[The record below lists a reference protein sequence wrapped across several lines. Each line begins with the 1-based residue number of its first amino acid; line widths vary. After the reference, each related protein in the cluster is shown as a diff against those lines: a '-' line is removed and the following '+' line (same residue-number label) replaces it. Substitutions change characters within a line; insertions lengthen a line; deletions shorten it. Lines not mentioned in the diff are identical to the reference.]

1 MSRTPLHIAQD
12 FPPTSVEEWRRLVD
26 KDLKGKPF
34 TSLQSALEGGLTLQP
49 LYSPED
55 ASPATAPEP
64 PGVTPFPRGTQPL
77 GLTEGGWLVCQE
89 YSEPDVAVAAEAIRV
104 ELERGVSGLWLCLGE
119 TQGIRVR
126 DAADMERLLAH
137 VPLSRTPVHLESEGN
152 PLSAAALLLHAA
164 ERTQAPRET
173 LRGCLG
179 IDPLGTLARTGAL
192 RSGLQGTL
200 AEAAPLVAATRKSS
214 PGLRALLVSTRAYAD
229 AGATSVHEL
238 AWAIATGVEY
248 LRGLERVGVSPE
260 EAARSLHF
268 SLSVG
273 GQFFPEIAR
282 LRAARLLWSKVVA
295 ASGGS
300 PEAQAMVL
308 HARTAAAT
316 KSRRDPWVNILRS
329 TSESFAAVI
338 GGADS
343 ITTSPFDEAI
353 GSPDESARRIARNT
367 QLILRDESSLNRVA
381 DPAGGSYYVETLTRD
396 LARAAWTELRRIEAL
411 GGMTA
416 ALVRGDIA
424 RVLAETNAARD
435 KAIRTRRLP
444 IVGVSEFPNLDELPV
459 RREPR
464 PAEARESSATS
475 AASGGPEELRI
486 TPLKPARV
494 AEAFESLRD
503 ASDRYLAAHGHR
515 PRAFMA
521 NLGSVAEHTTRS
533 MWIANALAVGG
544 IEAVQHQG
552 FADAA
557 QVASLLAESGALL
570 AVISGPDALYPEW
583 VPALTA
589 ALKARGARIVAVAGR
604 PGENESAW
612 RAAGVDLFIFAGA
625 DLFATLS
632 SLHTQL
638 GVS

>member
-1 MSRTPLHIAQD
+1 MSQTPLHIAQD

-49 LYSPED
+49 LYSRED
-55 ASPATAPEP
+55 AGTTAPPEP
-64 PGVTPFPRGTQPL
+64 PGVAPFLRGTRPL

-119 TQGIRVR
+119 TQGMRVR
-126 DAADMERLLAH
+126 DASDMERLLAH
-137 VPLSRTPVHLESEGN
+137 VPLSKTPVHLESESN
-152 PLSAAALLLHAA
+152 PLPVAALLLRAA
-164 ERTQAPRET
+164 ERQQAPRES

-179 IDPLGTLARTGAL
+179 VDPLGALARTGSVQ
-192 RSGLQGTL
+192 SGLEGL
-200 AEAAPLVAATRKSS
+200 LGEAAPLVTSTRKGS
-214 PGLRALLVSTRAYAD
+214 PGLRALLVSTRAYAQ

-248 LRGLERVGVSPE
+248 LRGLERAGVSPE
-260 EAARSLHF
+260 DTARSLQF

-273 GQFFPEIAR
+273 SQFFPEIAK

-300 PEAQAMVL
+300 AEAQAMVL

-316 KSRRDPWVNILRS
+316 KSRKDPWVNILRA

-353 GSPDESARRIARNT
+353 GLPDESSRRIARNT

-381 DPAGGSYYVETLTRD
+381 DPAGGSYYIETLTRD

-411 GGMTA
+411 GGMA
-416 ALVRGDIA
+416 SALEKGDIA
-424 RVLAETNAARD
+424 RVLAETGAARD
-435 KAIRTRRLP
+435 KAVRTRRLP
-444 IVGVSEFPNLDELPV
+444 LVGVSEFPHLDEVPV
-459 RREPR
+459 LRTPR
-464 PAEARESSATS
+464 PAGGQETSSA
-475 AASGGPEELRI
+475 LRP
-486 TPLKPARV
+486 TRL
-494 AEAFESLRD
+494 AEPFESLRD
-503 ASDRYLAAHGHR
+503 ASDRYLAAHGQR
-515 PRAFMA
+515 PRAVMA
-521 NLGSVAEHTTRS
+521 NLGTVAEHTTRA
-533 MWIANALAVGG
+533 MWIANALAAGG
-544 IEAVQHQG
+544 IEPVQHHG
-552 FADAA
+552 FTDAA
-557 QVASLLAESGALL
+557 QAAELLAASGARLV
-570 AVISGPDALYPEW
+570 VISGPDGLYPEW
-583 VPALTA
+583 VPGLTA
-589 ALKARGARIVAVAGR
+589 ALKAKGARIVALAGR
-604 PGENESAW
+604 PGEQESAF
-612 RAAGVDLFIFAGA
+612 RAAGVDLFIYAGA

>member
-1 MSRTPLHIAQD
+1 MSQTPLHIAQD

-49 LYSPED
+49 LYARED
-55 ASPATAPEP
+55 AGSAAPPEP
-64 PGVTPFPRGTQPL
+64 PGVAPFLRGTHAL

-89 YSEPDVAVAAEAIRV
+89 YSEPDVATAAEAIRV
-104 ELERGVSGLWLCLGE
+104 DLDRGVSGLWLCLGE

-126 DAADMERLLAH
+126 NAADMERLLAH
-137 VPLSRTPVHLESEGN
+137 VPLSRTPVYLESEEN
-152 PLSAAALLLHAA
+152 PSSAAALLLQAA
-164 ERTQAPRET
+164 ERTQSSRET
-173 LRGCLG
+173 LQGCLG
-179 IDPLGTLARTGAL
+179 VDPLGVLARTGAL
-192 RSGLQGTL
+192 RSGLQAAF
-200 AEAAPLVAATRKSS
+200 AEAAPLVTSTRKGS

-248 LRGLERVGVSPE
+248 LRELERAGVSPE
-260 EAARSLHF
+260 DAARSLQF
-268 SLSVG
+268 SFSVG
-273 GQFFPEIAR
+273 SQFFPEIAK
-282 LRAARLLWSKVVA
+282 LRAARLLWSKAVA

-300 PEAQAMVL
+300 PEAQAMAL

-353 GSPDESARRIARNT
+353 GLPDEGSRRIARNT

-381 DPAGGSYYVETLTRD
+381 DPAGGSYYIEQLTRD
-396 LARAAWTELRRIEAL
+396 FARAAWTELRRIEAL

-416 ALVRGDIA
+416 ALVQGDIA
-424 RVLAETNAARD
+424 RVLTETVAARN

-444 IVGVSEFPNLDELPV
+444 IVGVSEFPNLDEQSV
-459 RREPR
+459 RRTSRSP
-464 PAEARESSATS
+464 EA
-475 AASGGPEELRI
+475 ELRM
-486 TPLKPARV
+486 TPLRPVRV

-521 NLGSVAEHTTRS
+521 NLGTVAEHTARA
-533 MWIANALAVGG
+533 MWIANALATGG
-544 IEAVQHQG
+544 IDPVQHHG
-552 FADAA
+552 FADVA
-557 QVASLLAESGALL
+557 QAASLIAASGAQFVVL
-570 AVISGPDALYPEW
+570 SGPDAMYPEW
-583 VPALTA
+583 IPALTA
-589 ALKARGARIVAVAGR
+589 ALKQQSGRVVAVAGR
-604 PGENESAW
+604 PGEHEAAF
-612 RAAGVDLFIFAGA
+612 RAAGVDLFIYAGA
-625 DLFATLS
+625 DLFETLS
-632 SLHTQL
+632 SLHKQL

>member
-1 MSRTPLHIAQD
+1 MSQTPLHIAQD

-49 LYSPED
+49 LYAQAEAGAAAP
-55 ASPATAPEP
+55 PEP
-64 PGVTPFPRGTQPL
+64 PGVAPFLRGTHPL

-89 YSEPDVAVAAEAIRV
+89 YSEPDVAAAAEALRV
-104 ELERGVSGLWLCLGE
+104 DLDRGVSGLWLRLGE
-119 TQGIRVR
+119 TQGIQVR
-126 DAADMERLLAH
+126 DVSGMERLLTH
-137 VPLSRTPVHLESEGN
+137 VPLSKTPVYLESEDN
-152 PLSAAALLLHAA
+152 ASSAAALLLQTA
-164 ERTQAPRET
+164 ERTQTPREA

-179 IDPLGTLARTGAL
+179 VDPLGVLARTGAL
-192 RSGLQGTL
+192 RSGLQAAF
-200 AEAAPLVAATRKSS
+200 AEAAPLVTSTRKGA

-248 LRGLERVGVSPE
+248 LRGLERAGIPPE
-260 EAARSLHF
+260 DAARSLQF
-268 SLSVG
+268 SFSVG
-273 GQFFPEIAR
+273 SQFFPEIAK
-282 LRAARLLWSKVVA
+282 LRAARLLWSKAVA

-353 GSPDESARRIARNT
+353 GLPDEGSRRIARNT

-381 DPAGGSYYVETLTRD
+381 DPAGGSYYIEQLTLD
-396 LARAAWTELRRIEAL
+396 FARAAWTEFRRIEAL

-416 ALVRGDIA
+416 ALVQGDIA
-424 RVLAETNAARD
+424 RVLAETVAARN

-444 IVGVSEFPNLDELPV
+444 IVGVSEFPNLDEQSVRRTPRSPEAPAPGGPAELRMTPLRPV
-459 RREPR
+459 RMAEP
-464 PAEARESSATS
+464 
-475 AASGGPEELRI
+475 
-486 TPLKPARV
+486 
-494 AEAFESLRD
+494 FESLRD

-521 NLGSVAEHTTRS
+521 NLGTVAEHTARAT
-533 MWIANALAVGG
+533 WIANALAVGG
-544 IEAVQHQG
+544 IDPLQHHG
-552 FADAA
+552 FADVTQA
-557 QVASLLAESGALL
+557 ASLIAASGAQLVVL
-570 AVISGPDALYPEW
+570 SGPDAMYPEW

-589 ALKARGARIVAVAGR
+589 ALKQQSGRIVAVAGR
-604 PGENESAW
+604 PGENEGAF
-612 RAAGVDLFIFAGA
+612 RAAGVDLFIYAGA
-625 DLFATLS
+625 DLFETLS
-632 SLHTQL
+632 SLHKQL

>member
-1 MSRTPLHIAQD
+1 MSQTPLHIAQD

-49 LYSPED
+49 LYSRED
-55 ASPATAPEP
+55 AGSVAPPEP
-64 PGVTPFPRGTQPL
+64 PGVAPFLRGTQPL

-104 ELERGVSGLWLCLGE
+104 DLDRGVSGLWLCLGE
-119 TQGIRVR
+119 SQGIRVR
-126 DAADMERLLAH
+126 DASEMERLLAH
-137 VPLSRTPVHLESEGN
+137 VPLSKTPVHLESESN
-152 PLSAAALLLHAA
+152 PLPAAALLLRAA
-164 ERTQAPRET
+164 ERQGAPREA

-179 IDPLGTLARTGAL
+179 VDPLGALARTGSVQ
-192 RSGLQGTL
+192 SGLQGL
-200 AEAAPLVAATRKSS
+200 LGEAAQLVTSTRKGS
-214 PGLRALLVSTRAYAD
+214 PGLRALLVSTRAYAQ

-260 EAARSLHF
+260 DAARSLQF
-268 SLSVG
+268 SFSVG
-273 GQFFPEIAR
+273 SQFFPEIAR

-316 KSRRDPWVNILRS
+316 KSRRDPWVNILRA

-353 GSPDESARRIARNT
+353 GQPDESSRRIARNT
-367 QLILRDESSLNRVA
+367 QLILRDESSLNRVT
-381 DPAGGSYYVETLTRD
+381 DPAGGSYYIESLTRE

-411 GGMTA
+411 GGMA
-416 ALVRGDIA
+416 SALEKGDIA
-424 RVLAETNAARD
+424 RVLAETGAARD

-444 IVGVSEFPNLDELPV
+444 IVGVSEFPHLDEVPV
-459 RREPR
+459 LRAPR
-464 PAEARESSATS
+464 PAGAQQTSSPLRPTRLAES
-475 AASGGPEELRI
+475 
-486 TPLKPARV
+486 
-494 AEAFESLRD
+494 FESLRD

-515 PRAFMA
+515 PRAFMV
-521 NLGSVAEHTTRS
+521 NLGTVAEHTTRA
-533 MWIANALAVGG
+533 MWIANALATGG
-544 IEAVQHQG
+544 IEPVQHHG
-552 FADAA
+552 FTDAA
-557 QVASLLAESGALL
+557 QAAELLAGSGAQLV
-570 AVISGPDALYPEW
+570 VISGPDGLYPEW
-583 VPALTA
+583 VPGLTA
-589 ALKARGARIVAVAGR
+589 ALKAKGARIVALAGR
-604 PGENESAW
+604 PGEQESAF
-612 RAAGVDLFIFAGA
+612 RAAGVDLFIYAGG
-625 DLFATLS
+625 DLLAILS

>member
-1 MSRTPLHIAQD
+1 MSQTPLHIAQD

-49 LYSPED
+49 LYSQAEAGAAAP
-55 ASPATAPEP
+55 PEP
-64 PGVTPFPRGTQPL
+64 PGVTPFLRGTHPL

-89 YSEPDVAVAAEAIRV
+89 YSEPDVAAAAEVIRV
-104 ELERGVSGLWLCLGE
+104 DLDRGVSGLWLRLGE
-119 TQGIRVR
+119 TQGIQVR
-126 DAADMERLLAH
+126 DAAGMERLLAH
-137 VPLSRTPVHLESEGN
+137 VSLSKTPVYLESEDN
-152 PLSAAALLLHAA
+152 ASSVAALLLQAA
-164 ERTQAPRET
+164 ERTQTPREA

-179 IDPLGTLARTGAL
+179 VDPLGVLARTGAL
-192 RSGLQGTL
+192 RSGLQAAF
-200 AEAAPLVAATRKSS
+200 AEAAPLVTSTRKGA

-248 LRGLERVGVSPE
+248 LRGLERAGVPPE
-260 EAARSLHF
+260 DAARSLQF
-268 SLSVG
+268 SFAVG
-273 GQFFPEIAR
+273 SQFFPEIAK
-282 LRAARLLWSKVVA
+282 LRAARLLWSKAVV

-316 KSRRDPWVNILRS
+316 KTQRDPWVNILRS

-353 GSPDESARRIARNT
+353 GLPDEGSRRIARNT

-381 DPAGGSYYVETLTRD
+381 DPAGGSYYIEQLTLD
-396 LARAAWTELRRIEAL
+396 FARAAWTEFRRIEAL

-416 ALVRGDIA
+416 ALVQGDIA
-424 RVLAETNAARD
+424 RVLAETVAARN

-444 IVGVSEFPNLDELPV
+444 IVGVSEFPHLEEPPV
-459 RREPR
+459 RRTPR
-464 PAEARESSATS
+464 SPEAP
-475 AASGGPEELRI
+475 ASGGPAELRM
-486 TPLKPARV
+486 TPLRPVRM

-503 ASDRYLAAHGHR
+503 ASDRYFAAHGHR

-521 NLGSVAEHTTRS
+521 NLGTVAEHTARA
-533 MWIANALAVGG
+533 MWIANALAAGG
-544 IEAVQHQG
+544 IDPLQHHG
-552 FADAA
+552 FADVA
-557 QVASLLAESGALL
+557 QAASLIAASGAQLV
-570 AVISGPDALYPEW
+570 VISGPDAMYPEW

-589 ALKARGARIVAVAGR
+589 ALKQQSGRIVAVAGR
-604 PGENESAW
+604 PGEHEGAF
-612 RAAGVDLFIFAGA
+612 RAAGVDLFIYAGA
-625 DLFATLS
+625 DLFETLS
-632 SLHTQL
+632 SLHKQL

>member
-1 MSRTPLHIAQD
+1 MSQTPLHIAQD

-34 TSLQSALEGGLTLQP
+34 TSLQSSLEGGLTLQP
-49 LYSPED
+49 LYSREDVGSAAPPE
-55 ASPATAPEP
+55 S
-64 PGVTPFPRGTQPL
+64 PGVAPFVRGTHPL

-89 YSEPDVAVAAEAIRV
+89 YSEPDVAAAAEAIRV
-104 ELERGVSGLWLCLGE
+104 DLDRGVSALWLCLGE

-126 DAADMERLLAH
+126 DASGMERLLAH
-137 VPLSRTPVHLESEGN
+137 VPLSKTPVHLEPEDN

-164 ERTQAPRET
+164 ERTQTPRET

-179 IDPLGTLARTGAL
+179 VDPLGVLARTGTL
-192 RSGLQGTL
+192 RSGLQAVL
-200 AEAAPLVAATRKSS
+200 AEAAPLVTSTRKGS
-214 PGLRALLVSTRAYAD
+214 PGLRALLVSTRAYAQ

-248 LRGLERVGVSPE
+248 LRGLERAGVSPE
-260 EAARSLHF
+260 DAARSLQF
-268 SLSVG
+268 SFSVG
-273 GQFFPEIAR
+273 SQFFPEIAK
-282 LRAARLLWSKVVA
+282 LRAARLLWSKAVA

-353 GSPDESARRIARNT
+353 GLPDEGSRRIARNT

-381 DPAGGSYYVETLTRD
+381 DPAGGSYYIEQLTRD
-396 LARAAWTELRRIEAL
+396 FARAAWAELRRIEAL

-416 ALVRGDIA
+416 ALVQGDVA
-424 RVLAETNAARD
+424 RVLAETVAARN

-444 IVGVSEFPNLDELPV
+444 IVGVSEFPNLDEQPV
-459 RREPR
+459 SRTPR
-464 PAEARESSATS
+464 APESSSPAPAGPAE
-475 AASGGPEELRI
+475 LRM
-486 TPLKPARV
+486 TPLRPVRV
-494 AEAFESLRD
+494 AESFESLRD

-521 NLGSVAEHTTRS
+521 NLGTVAEHTARA
-533 MWIANALAVGG
+533 MWIANALAAGG
-544 IEAVQHQG
+544 IDPVQHHG
-552 FADAA
+552 FADVA
-557 QVASLLAESGALL
+557 QAASLIAASGAQLV
-570 AVISGPDALYPEW
+570 VISGPDAMYPEW

-589 ALKARGARIVAVAGR
+589 ALKSKGARIVAVAGR
-604 PGENESAW
+604 PGEHEAAF
-612 RAAGVDLFIFAGA
+612 RAAGVDLFIYAGA
-625 DLFATLS
+625 DLFETLS

>member
-1 MSRTPLHIAQD
+1 M
-12 FPPTSVEEWRRLVD
+12 D

-49 LYSPED
+49 LYSQAD
-55 ASPATAPEP
+55 AGTATPPEP
-64 PGVTPFPRGTQPL
+64 PGVAPFLRGTHAL

-89 YSEPDVAVAAEAIRV
+89 YSEPEVATAAEAIRV
-104 ELERGVSGLWLCLGE
+104 DLDRGVSGVWLRLGE
-119 TQGIRVR
+119 TQGVRVR
-126 DAADMERLLAH
+126 NAADMERLLAH
-137 VPLSRTPVHLESEGN
+137 VPLSKTPVYLESED
-152 PLSAAALLLHAA
+152 PASTAALLLQAT
-164 ERTQAPRET
+164 ERTRSSRET
-173 LRGCLG
+173 LQGCLG
-179 IDPLGTLARTGAL
+179 VDPLGVLARTGAL
-192 RSGLQGTL
+192 RSGLPAAF
-200 AEAAPLVAATRKSS
+200 AEAAPLVTSTRKSS

-248 LRGLERVGVSPE
+248 LRGLERAGVSPE
-260 EAARSLHF
+260 DAARSLQF
-268 SLSVG
+268 SFSVG
-273 GQFFPEIAR
+273 SQFFPEIAK
-282 LRAARLLWSKVVA
+282 LRAARLLWSKAVA

-300 PEAQAMVL
+300 PEAQAMAL

-353 GSPDESARRIARNT
+353 GLPDEGSRRIARNT

-381 DPAGGSYYVETLTRD
+381 DPAGGSYYIEQLTRD
-396 LARAAWTELRRIEAL
+396 FARAAWTELRRIEAL
-411 GGMTA
+411 GGMAA
-416 ALVRGDIA
+416 ALVQGDIA
-424 RVLAETNAARD
+424 RVLAETVAARN

-444 IVGVSEFPNLDELPV
+444 IVGVSEFPHLDEQSV
-459 RREPR
+459 SRTPR
-464 PAEARESSATS
+464 SSE
-475 AASGGPEELRI
+475 AASPAASGPEELRM
-486 TPLKPARV
+486 TPLRPVRV

-521 NLGSVAEHTTRS
+521 NLGTVAEHTARA
-533 MWIANALAVGG
+533 MWIANVLAAGG
-544 IEAVQHQG
+544 IDPLQHHG
-552 FADAA
+552 FTDVA
-557 QVASLLAESGALL
+557 QAASLIAASGAQLVVL
-570 AVISGPDALYPEW
+570 SGPDAMYPEW

-589 ALKARGARIVAVAGR
+589 ALKQQSGRIVAVAGR
-604 PGENESAW
+604 PGEHEAAF
-612 RAAGVDLFIFAGA
+612 RAAGVDLFIYAGG
-625 DLFATLS
+625 DLFETLS
-632 SLHTQL
+632 SLHKQL

>member
-1 MSRTPLHIAQD
+1 MSQTPLHIAQD

-49 LYSPED
+49 LYSRED
-55 ASPATAPEP
+55 AGSVAPPEP
-64 PGVTPFPRGTQPL
+64 PGVAPFLRGTQPL

-104 ELERGVSGLWLCLGE
+104 DLDRGVSGLWLCLGE
-119 TQGIRVR
+119 SQGIRVR
-126 DAADMERLLAH
+126 DASEMERLLAH
-137 VPLSRTPVHLESEGN
+137 VPLSKTPVHLESESN
-152 PLSAAALLLHAA
+152 PLPAAALLLRAA
-164 ERTQAPRET
+164 ERQGAPREA

-179 IDPLGTLARTGAL
+179 VDPLGALARTGSVQ
-192 RSGLQGTL
+192 SGLQGL
-200 AEAAPLVAATRKSS
+200 LGEVAQLVTSTRKGS
-214 PGLRALLVSTRAYAD
+214 PGLRALLVSTRAYAQ

-260 EAARSLHF
+260 DAARSLQF
-268 SLSVG
+268 SFSVG
-273 GQFFPEIAR
+273 SQFFPEIAR

-316 KSRRDPWVNILRS
+316 KSRRDPWVNILRA

-353 GSPDESARRIARNT
+353 GQPDESSRRIARNT
-367 QLILRDESSLNRVA
+367 QLILRDESSLNRVS
-381 DPAGGSYYVETLTRD
+381 DPAGGSYYIESLTRE

-411 GGMTA
+411 GGMA
-416 ALVRGDIA
+416 SALEKGDIA
-424 RVLAETNAARD
+424 RVLAETGAARD

-444 IVGVSEFPNLDELPV
+444 IVGVSEFPHLDEVPV
-459 RREPR
+459 RRAPR
-464 PAEARESSATS
+464 PAEGQETSSVLRPTRLAESF
-475 AASGGPEELRI
+475 
-486 TPLKPARV
+486 
-494 AEAFESLRD
+494 EALRD
-503 ASDRYLAAHGHR
+503 ASDRYLAAHGQR

-521 NLGSVAEHTTRS
+521 NLGTVAEHTTRA
-533 MWIANALAVGG
+533 MWIANALATGG
-544 IEAVQHQG
+544 IEPVQHHG
-552 FADAA
+552 FTDAA
-557 QVASLLAESGALL
+557 QAAELLAGSGAQLV
-570 AVISGPDALYPEW
+570 VISGPDGLYPEW
-583 VPALTA
+583 VPGLTA
-589 ALKARGARIVAVAGR
+589 ALKAKGARIVALAGR
-604 PGENESAW
+604 PGEQESAF
-612 RAAGVDLFIFAGA
+612 RAAGVDLFIYAGG
-625 DLFATLS
+625 DLLAILS